1 MSEEGKSGMYRILI
15 TDKLGQAGLDRLEE
29 LKDVSY
35 QMQLGLS
42 KAALLETIPDYDAL
56 IVRSGT
62 QVDADVLA
70 AGSRLQVV
78 GRAGIGVDNIDI
90 EAATAQDVI
99 VMNTPTA
106 NNVATAEQTMALML
120 AVSRRTAVA
129 HASLAAG
136 EWNRS
141 QYVGTELRDKVLGVI
156 GLGRIGRL
164 VAERAQAFAMEV
176 IAYDPYV
183 PSDVGEELG
192 VAMVSLE
199 ALLAEAD
206 YITLHTAV
214 TPETTGM
221 IDAAAI
227 DQMKENVILVNVARG
242 KLVNEADLAQALQE
256 GRIKAA
262 AVDVYSQEPP
272 VNNPLIGLPNVL
284 HTPHL
289 GASTVEAQRDVA
301 LHIVDQVVDAL
312 RGAEIRNALNR

>member
-1 MSEEGKSGMYRILI
+1 
-15 TDKLGQAGLDRLEE
+15 
-29 LKDVSY
+29 
-35 QMQLGLS
+35 MQLGLS

-141 QYVGTELRDKVLGVI
+141 QYVGTELREKVLGVI

-199 ALLAEAD
+199 ALLAKAD

-221 IDAAAI
+221 INAAAI
-227 DQMKENVILVNVARG
+227 AQMKENAILVNVARG
-242 KLVNEADLAQALQE
+242 KLVDEADLAQALQE